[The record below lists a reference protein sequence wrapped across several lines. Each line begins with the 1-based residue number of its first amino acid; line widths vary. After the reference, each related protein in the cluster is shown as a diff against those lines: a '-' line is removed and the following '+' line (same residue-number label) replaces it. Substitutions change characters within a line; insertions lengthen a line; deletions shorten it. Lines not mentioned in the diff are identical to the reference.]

1 MNVPMDAI
9 AELAAAI
16 RGVQDALAAAE
27 GRREA
32 AQAAQL
38 ERHKRLVD
46 ELGAIRR
53 QTTETNG
60 RVTALEAERIAR
72 EAVAKAAPVIRQEAI
87 DDVRRDIA
95 EDAVKAARSGA
106 GRLVAT
112 TIAACCGV
120 AGTAIGLW
128 NVLG

>member
-1 MNVPMDAI
+1 MDAI

-95 EDAVKAARSGA
+95 TDAVKAARAGV
-106 GRLVAT
+106 GRLVAAG
-112 TIAACCGV
+112 IAAG
-120 AGTAIGLW
+120 GTVVGTLVGLW
-128 NVLG
+128 QVLG

>member
-1 MNVPMDAI
+1 MDAI
-9 AELAAAI
+9 AELAT
-16 RGVQDALAAAE
+16 ALREVRQEIAEAE

-46 ELGAIRR
+46 ELAAIRK

-72 EAVAKAAPVIRQEAI
+72 DAVAKALPAIRQEAI

-95 EDAVKAARSGA
+95 QDAVAAAKAGA
-106 GRLVAT
+106 ERLVAAG
-112 TIAACCGV
+112 IAAGGTIV
-120 AGTAIGLW
+120 ATVIAVW
-128 NVLG
+128 NVTH